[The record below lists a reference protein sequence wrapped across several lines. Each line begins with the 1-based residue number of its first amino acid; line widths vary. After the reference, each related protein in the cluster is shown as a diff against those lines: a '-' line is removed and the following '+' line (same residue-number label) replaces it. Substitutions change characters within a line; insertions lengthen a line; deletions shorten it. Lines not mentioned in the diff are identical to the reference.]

1 MRLFITSYQ
10 KSGTHQS
17 YPMFMPDCPSIVDR
31 SGVSNKGMDDWG
43 FNSGNYP
50 LPRMS
55 ETIAELE
62 SFNKHGRNHVRA
74 FGHVAYL
81 PEYAKAVQTAP
92 TKVVFNVRDP
102 RDVIVA
108 EIARIKMWEAEDRI
122 QFAWLNYKRE
132 SDDKRINEIADPIA
146 EMIMIAA
153 AKWKNW
159 IGWLDH
165 DFVTRLQF
173 EELRLRPLETANWLT
188 EQLKPVVLPKSPPQ
202 MVEAAAAGRKPG
214 SLTPSF
220 RKGKVGEWK
229 SLFKAH
235 HKKLAYELMGE
246 IIERLGYEI

>member
-1 MRLFITSYQ
+1 VRLFITSYQ

-17 YPMFMPDCPSIVDR
+17 YPMFMPECPSIVDR
-31 SGVSNKGMDDWG
+31 SGMGNKGMDDWG
-43 FNSGNYP
+43 FPSGIYP
-50 LPRMS
+50 RPKMS
-55 ETIAELE
+55 ETCDVLRT
-62 SFNKHGRNHVRA
+62 FNKHGRDHVRA

-81 PEYAKAVQTAP
+81 PEYAEAVQTAS

-102 RDVIVA
+102 RDVIIA
-108 EIARIKMWEAEDRI
+108 EIAHIKKFEREGRISH
-122 QFAWLNYKRE
+122 AWLNYKRE
-132 SDDKRINEIADPIA
+132 SDDKRINEIADPIT